1 MIMALVATATITAQT
16 QEGVVKTRGRMINGQ
31 HVPGKGL
38 PGAVVSIKGR
48 GDVGVKNSDGSFSFP
63 VTDKQFQIVSVTKK
77 EYQLV
82 DADAAPKTYTH
93 SGNKLYFIME
103 TPEQIMQDKLDSERR
118 IRRTLQRQLQEREDE
133 IETLKA
139 ENRISQQE
147 YQQALQK
154 LYANQENNERL
165 ISDMAE
171 RYSTL
176 DYDQMDEFYRQVN
189 QFIENGEL
197 AKADSLLKSR
207 GDVNS
212 QVEAHLREGKTIQEK
227 EKELEQ
233 AKAVH
238 KHDLE
243 ELALRCYS
251 HHEKFLM
258 EHRNDSAAYY
268 LELRAKLDTTNV
280 EWQNDAARFI
290 KEYQARYDDALEY
303 LKRALRHSIIQYDEF
318 NDWTATLYNNIGL
331 VYDSQGIYEKALVY
345 HNRAL
350 EICEKVLGAEHPNV
364 ALSYNNIGVVY
375 GSQGDYEKA
384 LEYHNRALAISEKV
398 FGTEHP
404 DVAQSYNNIG
414 LIYYSQGDYEKALEY
429 FKKTLAIYEKVFGTE
444 HPNVATSY
452 NNIGSIYNSQ
462 GDYEKALEYHNR
474 ALAIREKVFGTEHPH
489 VATSYNNIG
498 LIYGSQGI
506 YEKALE
512 YFKKAL
518 AIFEKVLG
526 TEHPNVAQLY
536 NNIGFIYRSQGNY
549 RKALEYYKKTLAIFE
564 KILETENEKTLLIR
578 QEIMALTAYDREAM
592 KEHLFTITTVNGNTA
607 AKQQGMDGEYIV
619 LEFADWTIN
628 SATSLFDKN
637 NELRGKPKTL
647 VVMKDGKITK
657 HYFENVIGV
666 SIGLKQ
672 VGKENKDE
680 IVRLYEEWKAGEAE

>member
-1 MIMALVATATITAQT
+1 MKQIFCFLIMALAATATITAQT

-103 TPEQIMQDKLDSERR
+103 TPEQIIQDKLDSERR
-118 IRRTLQRQLQEREDE
+118 ICRTLQRQLQEREDE

-154 LYANQENNERL
+154 LYANQRNNERL

-176 DYDQMDEFYRQVN
+176 DYDQMDELYRQVK

-212 QVEAHLREGKTIQEK
+212 QVEAYLREEKTIQEK
-227 EKELEQ
+227 EKELEL
-233 AKAVH
+233 AKAVR

-258 EHRNDSAAYY
+258 EHRNDSAAHY

-280 EWQNDAARFI
+280 EWQNDAATFI
-290 KEYQARYDDALEY
+290 EEYQARYDNALEY

-318 NDWTATLYNNIGL
+318 SDWTATLYNNIGSI
-331 VYDSQGIYEKALVY
+331 YNSQGDYDKALGY

-350 EICEKVLGAEHPNV
+350 AILEKVFGTEHPDV
-364 ALSYNNIGVVY
+364 AMSYNNIGSIHD
-375 GSQGDYEKA
+375 SQGDYEKA
-384 LEYHNRALAISEKV
+384 LEYHNRALAIC
-398 FGTEHP
+398 
-404 DVAQSYNNIG
+404 
-414 LIYYSQGDYEKALEY
+414 
-429 FKKTLAIYEKVFGTE
+429 
-444 HPNVATSY
+444 
-452 NNIGSIYNSQ
+452 
-462 GDYEKALEYHNR
+462 
-474 ALAIREKVFGTEHPH
+474 
-489 VATSYNNIG
+489 
-498 LIYGSQGI
+498 
-506 YEKALE
+506 
-512 YFKKAL
+512 
-518 AIFEKVLG
+518 EKVLG
-526 TEHPNVAQLY
+526 TE
-536 NNIGFIYRSQGNY
+536 
-549 RKALEYYKKTLAIFE
+549 
-564 KILETENEKTLLIR
+564 NERTLLIR
-578 QEIMALTAYDREAM
+578 QKIMALTAYDREAM
-592 KEHLFTITTVNGNTA
+592 KEHLFTITTVNGNTP

-672 VGKENKDE
+672 VGKEKKDE
-680 IVRLYEEWKAGEAE
+680 IVRLYEEWKARETE

>member
-1 MIMALVATATITAQT
+1 MKQIFCFLIMALAATATITAQT

-251 HHEKFLM
+251 HHEKLLM
-258 EHRNDSAAYY
+258 EHRNDSAAHY

-290 KEYQARYDDALEY
+290 EEYQARYDDALEY

-318 NDWTATLYNNIGL
+318 SDWTATLYNNIGF
-331 VYDSQGIYEKALVY
+331 I
-345 HNRAL
+345 
-350 EICEKVLGAEHPNV
+350 
-364 ALSYNNIGVVY
+364 Y
-375 GSQGDYEKA
+375 GSQG
-384 LEYHNRALAISEKV
+384 I
-398 FGTEHP
+398 
-404 DVAQSYNNIG
+404 
-414 LIYYSQGDYEKALEY
+414 
-429 FKKTLAIYEKVFGTE
+429 
-444 HPNVATSY
+444 
-452 NNIGSIYNSQ
+452 
-462 GDYEKALEYHNR
+462 YEKALEYHNR
-474 ALAIREKVFGTEHPH
+474 ALAIREKVFGSEHPD

-498 LIYGSQGI
+498 LIYSSHGD

-512 YFKKAL
+512 CFKKAL

-526 TEHPNVAQLY
+526 TEHPDVPNAFTTKKPPINFSNV
-536 NNIGFIYRSQGNY
+536 
-549 RKALEYYKKTLAIFE
+549 
-564 KILETENEKTLLIR
+564 
-578 QEIMALTAYDREAM
+578 
-592 KEHLFTITTVNGNTA
+592 
-607 AKQQGMDGEYIV
+607 
-619 LEFADWTIN
+619 
-628 SATSLFDKN
+628 
-637 NELRGKPKTL
+637 
-647 VVMKDGKITK
+647 
-657 HYFENVIGV
+657 
-666 SIGLKQ
+666 
-672 VGKENKDE
+672 
-680 IVRLYEEWKAGEAE
+680 